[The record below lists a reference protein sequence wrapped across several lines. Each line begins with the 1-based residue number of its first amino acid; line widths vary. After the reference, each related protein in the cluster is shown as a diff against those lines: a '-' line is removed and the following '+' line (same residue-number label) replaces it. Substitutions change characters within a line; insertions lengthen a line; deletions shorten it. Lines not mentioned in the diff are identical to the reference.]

1 VPKIRIVR
9 RLGLTAAGLIAM
21 LTVALSLAH
30 AGRAKPSL
38 AHTCSAPDRQ
48 FIQAART
55 NMTALGIWA
64 DQYQSGDADG
74 DDVVREATRAA
85 KTVHALGPTD
95 PSLRQTKRLMVGMLT
110 EYAKA
115 VRLQEH
121 KGNAGPHMYRAYGL
135 ANFAHGVLENAQPAL
150 SARGCDLSSLL

>member
-1 VPKIRIVR
+1 
-9 RLGLTAAGLIAM
+9 M
-21 LTVALSLAH
+21 LTLALMLAH
-30 AGRAKPSL
+30 VGRARPSL

-74 DDVVREATRAA
+74 SDVVREARGAA
-85 KTVHALGPTD
+85 KTVHGMGPTD
-95 PSLRQTKRLMVGMLT
+95 PSLQQTKRLMVGMLT

-115 VRLQEH
+115 VQLQER

-135 ANFAHGVLENAQPAL
+135 ANYAHGVLEKAQPAL
-150 SARGCDLSSLL
+150 SARGCDLSPLL

>member
-1 VPKIRIVR
+1 M
-9 RLGLTAAGLIAM
+9 LLLALT
-21 LTVALSLAH
+21 LAH

-38 AHTCSAPDRQ
+38 AHTCSATDRQ
-48 FIQAART
+48 FIQEART

-74 DDVVREATRAA
+74 SDVVREAKRAA
-85 KTVHALGPTD
+85 RTVQEMGPSD

-115 VRLQEH
+115 VQLQEH
-121 KGNAGPHMYRAYGL
+121 RGNAGPHVYRAYGL
-135 ANFAHGVLENAQPAL
+135 ANFAHGVLEKAQPAL
-150 SARGCDLSSLL
+150 AARGCDLSSLL

>member
-85 KTVHALGPTD
+85 KMVHALGPTD

>member
-1 VPKIRIVR
+1 
-9 RLGLTAAGLIAM
+9 M
-21 LTVALSLAH
+21 LTLALTLAH
-30 AGRAKPSL
+30 AGRARPSL

-74 DDVVREATRAA
+74 SDVVREARGAA
-85 KTVHALGPTD
+85 KTVQGMGPTD
-95 PSLRQTKRLMVGMLT
+95 PSLRQTRRLMVGMLT
-110 EYAKA
+110 EYARA
-115 VRLQEH
+115 VQLQEH

-135 ANFAHGVLENAQPAL
+135 ANYAHGVLEKAQPAL
-150 SARGCDLSSLL
+150 SARGCDLSPLL